1 MKLNFDLEDLTNA
14 ALKRMV
20 KQLLL
25 ASDSDEAALVRKATK
40 PAKNELADLDEEMHG
55 KPNTPQV
62 EDDDSGFD
70 LSVDAEGD
78 DSDAGDS
85 ETDAGPKKKGKK

>member
-78 DSDAGDS
+78 ES
-85 ETDAGPKKKGKK
+85 EGSEPPMQAKKKGKK